1 MKTLKRIFI
10 CICTVFLLGL
20 VSCSKSPID
29 EFLDNMEALSVEAQ
43 TLVKQVQND
52 EISETKF
59 VNEMQKWLKKVDE
72 LDSNA
77 PEVNMEDLTSAQQKR
92 IQKIMQSFEELND
105 IADNFY
111 Y

>member
-1 MKTLKRIFI
+1 MKTLKRLFI
-10 CICTVFLLGL
+10 CICTVFLFGL

-43 TLVKQVQND
+43 TLVEQVQNG
-52 EISETKF
+52 EISDTKF
-59 VNEMQKWLKKVDE
+59 VNEMQEWLEKVDE

-77 PEVNMEDLTSAQQKR
+77 PEISMEDLSSAQQKR
-92 IQKIMQSFEELND
+92 LQEIMQSFEDLND
-105 IADNFY
+105 IANNFY